1 MVESALVDWSRLQF
15 ALTAGY
21 HWIFVPLTLGLAV
34 VMATMET
41 IYVING
47 DEFWKK
53 TAKFWM
59 KLFAINFAV
68 GIATGIILEFEFG
81 TNWSNYSWFVGDIFG
96 APLACRLNAGFV
108 PIRKP
113 NKLPANTIKESYS
126 LEYGTDTIE
135 MHADAV
141 KEGDRVLVIDDLL
154 ATGGTAVA
162 ACNLVKKVGAEVVA
176 AAFIIELDPLKGREK
191 IEAKGVKV
199 VSMLNYDLD

>member
-1 MVESALVDWSRLQF
+1 MTMTINELDYVRKTVRQVPDFPKPGILFLDITTATKDAKAMNLMIDFLYEKFKDEKINYVAGIESRGF
-15 ALTAGY
+15 
-21 HWIFVPLTLGLAV
+21 
-34 VMATMET
+34 
-41 IYVING
+41 
-47 DEFWKK
+47 
-53 TAKFWM
+53 
-59 KLFAINFAV
+59 
-68 GIATGIILEFEFG
+68 
-81 TNWSNYSWFVGDIFG
+81 IFG

-113 NKLPANTIKESYS
+113 NKLPADTIKETYS

-135 MHADAV
+135 MHSDAV
-141 KEGDRVLVIDDLL
+141 KPGDRVLVIDDLL

-162 ACNLVKKVGAEVVA
+162 ACNLVKKVGAEVIA

>member
-1 MVESALVDWSRLQF
+1 MTMTMNELDYVRSTVRQVPDFPKPGILFLDITTATKDAKAMNLMIDFLYEKFKDEKIDYVAGIESRGF
-15 ALTAGY
+15 
-21 HWIFVPLTLGLAV
+21 
-34 VMATMET
+34 
-41 IYVING
+41 
-47 DEFWKK
+47 
-53 TAKFWM
+53 
-59 KLFAINFAV
+59 
-68 GIATGIILEFEFG
+68 
-81 TNWSNYSWFVGDIFG
+81 IFG
-96 APLACRLNAGFV
+96 APLACRLDAGFV

-141 KEGDRVLVIDDLL
+141 KPGDRVLVIDDLL

-162 ACNLVKKVGAEVVA
+162 ACNLVKKVGADVVA

-191 IEAKGVKV
+191 IEANGVKV

>member
-1 MVESALVDWSRLQF
+1 MTMTISELDYVRSTVRQVPDFPKPGILFLDITTATKDAKAMNLMIDFLYEKFKDERIDYVAGIESRGF
-15 ALTAGY
+15 
-21 HWIFVPLTLGLAV
+21 
-34 VMATMET
+34 
-41 IYVING
+41 
-47 DEFWKK
+47 
-53 TAKFWM
+53 
-59 KLFAINFAV
+59 
-68 GIATGIILEFEFG
+68 
-81 TNWSNYSWFVGDIFG
+81 IFG

-141 KEGDRVLVIDDLL
+141 KEGDRVLVIDVLL

-162 ACNLVKKVGAEVVA
+162 ACNLVKKVGSEVVA

-191 IEAKGVKV
+191 IEAKCVNV

>member
-1 MVESALVDWSRLQF
+1 M
-15 ALTAGY
+15 T
-21 HWIFVPLTLGLAV
+21 LTLNELDYVRSTVRQVPDFPKPGILFLDITT
-34 VMATMET
+34 ATKDAKAMNLMIDFLYEKFKDER
-41 IYVING
+41 IDYV
-47 DEFWKK
+47 
-53 TAKFWM
+53 A
-59 KLFAINFAV
+59 
-68 GIATGIILEFEFG
+68 GIESRGF
-81 TNWSNYSWFVGDIFG
+81 IFG

-141 KEGDRVLVIDDLL
+141 KEGDRELVIDDLL